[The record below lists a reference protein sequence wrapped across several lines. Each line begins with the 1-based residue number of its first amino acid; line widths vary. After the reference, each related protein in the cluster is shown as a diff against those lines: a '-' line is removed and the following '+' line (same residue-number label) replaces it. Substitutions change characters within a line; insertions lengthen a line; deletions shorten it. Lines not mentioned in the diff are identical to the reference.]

1 MIGIG
6 GSDMNNS
13 RIKQHRVSLGLTSVR
28 TKRTINILGM
38 LLVMML
44 SSTSAYA
51 NYNDS
56 NDNHSNQTNYSNYA
70 NHSNDNYTDATQAG
84 FNALAGIDTGTQAT
98 QLAKTQTQI
107 QPKLNLPQFNTQG
120 VGFSDQHHNRRV
132 AAWSLQRLNASTKMV
147 HDPWVQNTLTQITTQ
162 IHAQAMQTAPFAVVI
177 VNSPQINAFAIPG
190 GVIGINTGTILSS
203 NELDE
208 VASVL
213 AHEVAHISQRH
224 YERRQFEGRKS
235 MLIRLGG
242 LIAAIAAGSLADD
255 GNASTMILAGSQSI
269 AMDSE
274 MAFSRSNER
283 EADRIGMQIMTQ
295 AGYNAHA
302 MPRFFTTLLQRNKLY
317 QSNSFVPS
325 FVRTHPLTDERLS
338 DANNRAQQYPIPN
351 MLARQQHQLL
361 FDLLKWRLKVLTNQV
376 SQAELIAASQSK
388 HKASSPLIANQSLQ
402 SVNLLQ
408 SYNTAES
415 FTTAASLALVEWYV
429 SQQNYHKATQTLD
442 KVLQQSTLHPE
453 ANILATIIKSH
464 IATGQA
470 KHQQAIQLLQQLH
483 RLYPERQDIRL
494 YLADALL
501 QSSTMVNAQAAQSL
515 LQPLMQSSV
524 STSVGQKT
532 HNRLVWQGLQRANQT
547 IAKLTKDTQL
557 NRIATI
563 NSLRYRSHNQ
573 LWQGDYQAALT
584 SLTLAQT
591 QADELKNKILL
602 ATIKQEIEQ
611 VKAAQGFKL

>member
-1 MIGIG
+1 
-6 GSDMNNS
+6 MNKNK
-13 RIKQHRVSLGLTSVR
+13 INQHLISTGFTNVYTLSLTLVLAS
-28 TKRTINILGM
+28 ILA
-38 LLVMML
+38 LRP
-44 SSTSAYA
+44 AYA
-51 NYNDS
+51 DHANAKNYINDTNHTNDTNKDGNYN
-56 NDNHSNQTNYSNYA
+56 NHNYVQT
-70 NHSNDNYTDATQAG
+70 G
-84 FNALAGIDTGTQAT
+84 FNKSAQADLSTMPQMPTQAT
-98 QLAKTQTQI
+98 TQLTKNTQI
-107 QPKLNLPQFNTQG
+107 PQLNLPQFNTQG
-120 VGFSDQHHNRRV
+120 AGFSDQHHNRKI

-147 HDPWVQNTLTQITTQ
+147 NDPWVKHTLTQMTTQ
-162 IHAQAMQTAPFAVVI
+162 IHAQAMHTAPFAVLV

-190 GVIGINTGTILSS
+190 GVIGINTGTVLSS

-224 YERRQFEGRKS
+224 YERRQFEGHKS

-255 GNASTMILAGSQSI
+255 NNASTMILAGSQSI

-338 DANNRAQQYPIPN
+338 DANNRAQQYPMPN
-351 MLARQQHQLL
+351 MSDRQQHQFI

-376 SQAELIAASQSK
+376 SHAELVAASQAK
-388 HKASSPLIANQSLQ
+388 HASHPLTLANQSDKLRHKY
-402 SVNLLQ
+402 
-408 SYNTAES
+408 SYDTAAS
-415 FTTAASLALVEWYV
+415 FTTAASLALAEWYV
-429 SQQNYHKATQTLD
+429 SQQNYHKATQTID
-442 KVLQQSTLHPE
+442 KLLQSTTLHPE
-453 ANILATIIKSH
+453 ASILASIIQSH

-470 KHQQAIQLLQQLH
+470 KHQQAIQRLQQLH
-483 RLYPERQDIRL
+483 NLYPERQDIRL

-501 QSSTMVNAQAAQSL
+501 QSSTMVNAQAAQNL

-532 HNRLVWQGLQRANQT
+532 HNRLVWQGLQHANQT
-547 IAKLTKDTQL
+547 IAKLTTNSQL
-557 NRIATI
+557 KRIATI
-563 NSLRYRSHNQ
+563 NALRYRSHEQ
-573 LWQGDYQAALT
+573 LWQGDYPAALT

-591 QADELKNKILL
+591 QADAIKNNILQ
-602 ATIKQEIEQ
+602 ATIQQEIEQ
-611 VKAAQGFKL
+611 VKAAQAFKL